1 MHRVT
6 EPTISHVL
14 NSLRRALAGRYDVE
28 RELGAGGMGQV
39 LLGRDVAL
47 DRPVAI
53 KVIAPDLASS
63 PASRQ
68 RFLREARTVARLRH
82 PNIVAVYAAG
92 EADGLLY
99 FVMEYVEGASLR
111 QTLEREGRAEGD
123 RVAASVSLLADLARA
138 LGYAH
143 AQGVV
148 HRDVKPENVLLDAAT
163 GRAMLTDFGVARA
176 FAGGTGSDGDSA
188 VTRTGFVVGSPRY
201 MSPEQAVG
209 ERELD
214 GRSDIYSLGLVAYEM
229 FAGSAPFTGSSP
241 MAVLTRQLTEAP
253 PPLALRRP
261 DLPAEITSA
270 IDRAL
275 GKQPRDRW
283 DTADD
288 FARAITG
295 ASAPDPNVAAPVLSP
310 IATAA
315 ASVPTVATPIS
326 TPGAP
331 PVRGRR
337 WLGVAAALAVLIV
350 AGVTLFLRPSGTP
363 SGVDPRKSFFVAPF
377 EILGGGDQL
386 SWLRE
391 GSASMLTLDLSQWSD
406 LSVVSYER
414 GLDLLRDARL
424 DTARRIG
431 LADARQ
437 MARRAGVW
445 TVVMGQVTAAGDSLL
460 VTARMF
466 DVATG
471 RQVHQAE
478 QAGARTADPR
488 PLFDALTRQLLD
500 VVGAPASISLGRL
513 TETTTESVEAYRAYL
528 EGTRAMNRWRLDRAD
543 SLFTLATER
552 DSNFALAYYHRAMV
566 LGWRQVG
573 DSLHLKLAARAASLA
588 NRLPPRERELVLGYA
603 ALTRALTSEVA
614 SDTTTARASYAAAQ
628 AHYLAAIARDSGDAE
643 SWYGLGDAYWHHKP
657 DGWGNPAT
665 VRNWNRALHA
675 FERTLDRDSTF
686 YLAYSHKIDIYR
698 QAAGQTPNIL
708 LEGDSLRLVD
718 SVAAQRPEVAAKLK
732 AAQHAAYELALR
744 DARAWIAAA
753 PATSAYLQLAL
764 IYFGQGHADSA
775 AAVLRESM
783 TRPETH
789 SAQTPFQIAYA
800 DSRIDP
806 RAGLRSLR
814 EALRTKNERALE
826 GDGSNNLME
835 FLFGAGSSAA
845 ALGSFSDVDSVAAV
859 VNRVMPATSGIGLP
873 EDPLARLW
881 PIGVRFAAGVPARQ
895 LAGSFA
901 SSLASFERLPAT
913 GPATYYRRQAMP
925 SLYVAYLATH
935 DAHTLSLLR
944 KWRGQQSHAELDALE
959 ALDAHDTAK
968 AARLARTFPSVDSI
982 RAAHSPLGLP
992 RWIARAKVYEA
1003 LGDPRAALAAYT
1015 VLEPK
1020 LLWPMGQADPSWP
1033 LYVRSFLW
1041 RGQLFEQVNDRAS
1054 AVSAYRQFLALW
1066 ADADSALEPQREQA
1080 RAALRRLGATQ
1091 VIADRS
1097 G

>member
-1 MHRVT
+1 
-6 EPTISHVL
+6 VL
-14 NSLRRALAGRYDVE
+14 ISLRRALAGRYDVE

-99 FVMEYVEGASLR
+99 FVMEYVEGESLR
-111 QTLEREGRAEGD
+111 QKVEREGRAEGD
-123 RVAASVSLLADLARA
+123 RITPSVALLADLARA

-176 FAGGTGSDGDSA
+176 FASGNDSDGDSA
-188 VTRTGFVVGSPRY
+188 TRTGFVVGSPRY

-241 MAVLTRQLTEAP
+241 MAVLTKQLTEAP
-253 PPLALRRP
+253 PPLAQRRP
-261 DLPAEITSA
+261 DLPAEITGA

-275 GKQPRDRW
+275 SKQPRDRW
-283 DTADD
+283 GTAEE

-295 ASAPDPNVAAPVLSP
+295 TAASDPNLVAPVLSP
-310 IATAA
+310 PATPAA
-315 ASVPTVATPIS
+315 RVSTVATPS
-326 TPGAP
+326 AVVRAP
-331 PVRGRR
+331 RLRSR
-337 WLGVAAALAVLIV
+337 WLGAAAALGVLIV
-350 AGVTLFLRPSGTP
+350 AGATLFLRQGGTP

-377 EILGGGDQL
+377 EILGGGDQVA
-386 SWLRE
+386 WLRE

-406 LSVVSYER
+406 LNVVSYER
-414 GLDLLRDARL
+414 GLDLLREMKL

-431 LADARQ
+431 LADARS

-471 RQVHQAE
+471 RQVHQA
-478 QAGARTADPR
+478 QQSGVRTTDPR

-543 SLFTLATER
+543 SLFALATAR
-552 DSNFALAYYHRAMV
+552 DSDFALAYYHRAMV

-573 DSLHLKLAARAASLA
+573 DSLHLKLASRAASLA
-588 NRLPPRERELVLGYA
+588 NRLPPRERELVEGYA
-603 ALTRALTSEVA
+603 DLTRALMSEAVN
-614 SDTTTARASYAAAQ
+614 DTTGARAKYASAQ

-643 SWYGLGDAYWHHKP
+643 SWYGLGDSYWHHKP
-657 DGWGNPAT
+657 DGWGHPAT
-665 VRNWNRALHA
+665 VQNWNRALHA

-686 YLAYSHKIDIYR
+686 YLAYAHKIDIYR

-708 LEGDSLRLVD
+708 LEGDSIRIVD
-718 SVAAQRPEVAAKLK
+718 SAALQRPQVAAELK

-764 IYFGQGHADSA
+764 IYFGQSHPDSA
-775 AAVLRESM
+775 AAVLREAM

-789 SAQTPFQIAYA
+789 GAQTPFQIAYA
-800 DSRIDP
+800 DTRVDP
-806 RAGLRSLR
+806 HAGLRSLR
-814 EALRTKNERALE
+814 AALKTADERGLE
-826 GDGSNNLME
+826 SDGTNNLRE
-835 FLFGAGSSAA
+835 FLFGAGASAA
-845 ALGSFSDVDSVAAV
+845 VLGSFVDVDSLAALA
-859 VNRVMPATSGIGLP
+859 NRTLPASAGFGLTD
-873 EDPLARLW
+873 DPLARLW
-881 PIGVRFAAGVPARQ
+881 PLGVRFAAGVPARQ
-895 LAGSFA
+895 LAAPFS
-901 SSLASFERLPAT
+901 SSLASLERLPAT
-913 GPATYYRRQAMP
+913 GSAKYYRQQATTA
-925 SLYVAYLATH
+925 LYVAYLATR
-935 DAHTLSLLR
+935 DARTLALLR
-944 KWRGQQSHAELDALE
+944 KWRGTQPQHPELEALE
-959 ALDAHDTAK
+959 ALAASDTAK
-968 AARLARTFPSVDSI
+968 AARLAKTFPSPDSI
-982 RAAHSPLGLP
+982 RAAHASLGLP
-992 RWIARAKVYEA
+992 RWIARAQVYEA
-1003 LGDPRAALAAYT
+1003 LGDPRAALAAYE
-1015 VLEPK
+1015 VLDPK
-1020 LLWPMGQADPSWP
+1020 MLAPMGQADPSWP
-1033 LYVRSFLW
+1033 LYARSFLW
-1041 RGQLFEQVNDRAS
+1041 RGQLFERVNDKSS

-1066 ADADSALEPQREQA
+1066 ADADSSLEPQREQA
-1080 RAALRRLGATQ
+1080 RAALRRLGAAQ
-1091 VIADRS
+1091 VIAVRS
-1097 G
+1097 D

>member
-1 MHRVT
+1 
-6 EPTISHVL
+6 VL

-63 PASRQ
+63 SASRQ

-99 FVMEYVEGASLR
+99 FVMEYVEGESLR
-111 QTLEREGRAEGD
+111 QKVDREGSAKGD
-123 RVAASVSLLADLARA
+123 RIAPAVGLLADLARA

-143 AQGVV
+143 AQGVI
-148 HRDVKPENVLLDAAT
+148 HRDVKPENVLIDAAS

-176 FAGGTGSDGDSA
+176 FASGNDSEGDSA

-241 MAVLTRQLTEAP
+241 MAVLTKQLTEAP
-253 PPLALRRP
+253 PPLVQRRP
-261 DLPAEITSA
+261 DLPAEITGA

-275 GKQPRDRW
+275 AKQPRDRW
-283 DTADD
+283 ATAEE

-295 ASAPDPNVAAPVLSP
+295 LTASDPNLAAPVLSP
-310 IATAA
+310 PATPAARVSTVVTPAA
-315 ASVPTVATPIS
+315 A
-326 TPGAP
+326 AP
-331 PVRGRR
+331 APHRHLRR
-337 WLGVAAALAVLIV
+337 WLGAAAALVVLIV
-350 AGVTLFLRPSGTP
+350 GGATYFLRQGGTP

-386 SWLRE
+386 AWLRE
-391 GSASMLTLDLSQWSD
+391 GSASMLTLDLSEWSD
-406 LSVVSYER
+406 LNVVSYER
-414 GLDLLRDARL
+414 GLDLLREAKL

-431 LADARQ
+431 LAEARS

-445 TVVMGQVTAAGDSLL
+445 TVVMGQVTAAGDSVL

-471 RQVHQAE
+471 RQVHQA
-478 QAGARTADPR
+478 QQSGVRTTDPR
-488 PLFDALTRQLLD
+488 PMFDALTRQLLD
-500 VVGAPASISLGRL
+500 VVGAPPSISLGKL
-513 TETTTESVEAYRAYL
+513 TMTTTESVEAYRAYL

-543 SLFTLATER
+543 SLFALATAR

-566 LGWRQVG
+566 LGWNRVG
-573 DSLHLKLAARAASLA
+573 DSLHLKLASRAASLA
-588 NRLPPRERELVLGYA
+588 NRLPPRERELVEGYA
-603 ALTRALTSEVA
+603 DLTRALA
-614 SDTTTARASYAAAQ
+614 SQSANDTTTARAKYLSAQ

-665 VRNWNRALHA
+665 VKNWTRALHA

-698 QAAGQTPNIL
+698 QAAGQTSNIL
-708 LEGDSLRLVD
+708 LEGDSLRILD
-718 SVAAQRPEVAAKLK
+718 SAAMQRPQAVAELK

-753 PATSAYLQLAL
+753 PATSAYLQLAM
-764 IYFGQGHADSA
+764 IYFGQAHADSA

-800 DSRIDP
+800 DSRVDL
-806 RAGLRSLR
+806 RTGLRSLR
-814 EALRTKNERALE
+814 EALRTKDERGLE
-826 GDGSNNLME
+826 NDGSNNLME
-835 FLFGAGSSAA
+835 FLLGAGSSAA
-845 ALGSFSDVDSVAAV
+845 ALGSFADVDSVAALA
-859 VNRVMPATSGIGLP
+859 NRRLPPTSGLGLQ
-873 EDPLARLW
+873 EDPIARLW
-881 PIGVRFAAGVPARQ
+881 PIGVRLAAGVPPRP
-895 LAGSFA
+895 LAGS
-901 SSLASFERLPAT
+901 LASALATFDRLPAT
-913 GPATYYRRQAMP
+913 PLGAIYRRQAMP

-935 DAHTLSLLR
+935 DARLLALLR
-944 KWRGQQSHAELDALE
+944 KWRGPQQAHAELDALE
-959 ALDAHDTAK
+959 ALEARDTAK
-968 AARLARTFPSVDSI
+968 AARLARTFPSPDSI
-982 RAAHSPLGLP
+982 RAAHVPIGLP

-1003 LGDPRAALAAYT
+1003 LGDPRSALAAYA
-1015 VLEPK
+1015 VLEPQQIY
-1020 LLWPMGQADPSWP
+1020 PMGQADPSWP

-1041 RGQLFEQVNDRAS
+1041 RGQLFEQVNDRTS

-1066 ADADSALEPQREQA
+1066 ADADSSLDPQREQA
-1080 RAALRRLGATQ
+1080 RAALRRLGAAQ
-1091 VIADRS
+1091 VIAARS

>member
-1 MHRVT
+1 
-6 EPTISHVL
+6 VL

-39 LLGRDVAL
+39 LLGRDIAL
-47 DRPVAI
+47 ERPVAI

-68 RFLREARTVARLRH
+68 RCLREARTVARLRH

-99 FVMEYVEGASLR
+99 FVMEYVEGESLR
-111 QTLEREGRAEGD
+111 QTLEREGKAEGD
-123 RVAASVSLLADLARA
+123 RIAPAVALLADLARA

-148 HRDVKPENVLLDAAT
+148 HRDVKPENVLLDATT

-176 FAGGTGSDGDSA
+176 FASGNDSDGDSA

-241 MAVLTRQLTEAP
+241 MAVLTKQLTETP

-261 DLPAEITSA
+261 DLSPEITSA

-275 GKQPRDRW
+275 SKQPSDRW
-283 DTADD
+283 NTAEE

-295 ASAPDPNVAAPVLSP
+295 AAVVSDPNLAVPVLSP
-310 IATAA
+310 GAIPA
-315 ASVPTVATPIS
+315 ASVPTVATPI
-326 TPGAP
+326 PAAAP
-331 PVRGRR
+331 RVHRRR
-337 WLGVAAALAVLIV
+337 WLGAAAAVAAVALAGV
-350 AGVTLFLRPSGTP
+350 ALFMRQGGTP
-363 SGVDPRKSFFVAPF
+363 NGVDPRKSFFVAPF

-406 LSVVSYER
+406 LNVVSYER
-414 GLDLLRDARL
+414 GLDLLREAQL

-431 LADARQ
+431 LAEARS

-478 QAGARTADPR
+478 QAGARSADPR
-488 PLFDALTRQLLD
+488 PVFDALTRQLLD
-500 VVGAPASISLGRL
+500 VVGAPASVSLGRL

-543 SLFTLATER
+543 SLFALATER
-552 DSNFALAYYHRAMV
+552 DSNFALAYYHRAME

-603 ALTRALTSEVA
+603 DLTRALTSEVA
-614 SDTTTARASYAAAQ
+614 SDTITARAKYASAQ

-665 VRNWNRALHA
+665 VKNWTRALHA

-698 QAAGQTPNIL
+698 QAAGQTSNIL
-708 LEGDSLRLVD
+708 LEGDSLRILD
-718 SVAAQRPEVAAKLK
+718 SATMQRPQAVAELK
-732 AAQHAAYELALR
+732 AAQRAAYELALR

-764 IYFGQGHADSA
+764 IYFGQAHADSA
-775 AAVLRESM
+775 GAVLRESM
-783 TRPETH
+783 ARPETH
-789 SAQTPFQIAYA
+789 NAQTPFQIAYA
-800 DSRIDP
+800 DARVDLQT
-806 RAGLRSLR
+806 GLRSLR
-814 EALRTKNERALE
+814 EALRTKDERGL
-826 GDGSNNLME
+826 GSDGANNLME
-835 FLFGAGSSAA
+835 FLIGAGSSAA
-845 ALGSFSDVDSVAAV
+845 TLGAFADVDSVAALA
-859 VNRVMPATSGIGLP
+859 NRLLRQSSGLGLP
-873 EDPLARLW
+873 DDPLARLW
-881 PIGVRFAAGVPARQ
+881 PVGVRLAAGLPPKQ
-895 LAGSFA
+895 LAGSLA
-901 SSLASFERLPAT
+901 SSIAAFDRLPAT
-913 GPATYYRRQAMP
+913 QLGMIYRRQAIS

-935 DAHTLSLLR
+935 DARMLSLLR
-944 KWRGQQSHAELDALE
+944 KWRGPQQTHAELDALE
-959 ALDAHDTAK
+959 ALEARDTAK
-968 AARLARTFPSVDSI
+968 AARLAKTFPSPDSI
-982 RAAHSPLGLP
+982 RAAHVPLGLP
-992 RWIARAKVYEA
+992 RWIARARVYEA
-1003 LGDPRAALAAYT
+1003 LGDPQAALAAYA
-1015 VLEPK
+1015 VLDPK
-1020 LLWPMGQADPSWP
+1020 EIYPMGQVDPSWP

-1041 RGQLFEQVNDRAS
+1041 RGQLYEQVNDRTS
-1054 AVSAYRQFLALW
+1054 AVAAYRQFLALW
-1066 ADADSALEPQREQA
+1066 ANADSSLEPQKEQA
-1080 RAALRRLGATQ
+1080 RAALRRLGAAQ
-1091 VIADRS
+1091 VIAARS
-1097 G
+1097 D

>member
-1 MHRVT
+1 MT
-6 EPTISHVL
+6 EPTVSHVL
-14 NSLRRALAGRYDVE
+14 LSLRRALAGRYDVE

-99 FVMEYVEGASLR
+99 FVMEYVEGESLR
-111 QTLEREGRAEGD
+111 QKVEREGRAEGD
-123 RVAASVSLLADLARA
+123 RVAPAVALLADLARA

-176 FAGGTGSDGDSA
+176 FASGNDSGDSA

-241 MAVLTRQLTEAP
+241 MAVLTKQLTEAP

-261 DLPAEITSA
+261 DLSLEIAET

-275 GKQPRDRW
+275 SKQPRDRW
-283 DTADD
+283 DTAED
-288 FARAITG
+288 FASAITG
-295 ASAPDPNVAAPVLSP
+295 AVASDPNLAAPVLSP
-310 IATAA
+310 
-315 ASVPTVATPIS
+315 PATPATRVS
-326 TPGAP
+326 TVVTPSAVASAP
-331 PVRGRR
+331 HGHRRR
-337 WLGVAAALAVLIV
+337 WLGAAAALVVLIV
-350 AGVTLFLRPSGTP
+350 AGTTFFLRRGDTP
-363 SGVDPRKSFFVAPF
+363 SGVDPRKSFLVAPF

-406 LSVVSYER
+406 LNVVSYER
-414 GLDLLRDARL
+414 GLDLLREAQL

-431 LADARQ
+431 LAEARG

-478 QAGARTADPR
+478 QSGVRTADPR

-500 VVGAPASISLGRL
+500 VVGAPATISLGRL

-543 SLFTLATER
+543 SLFALATAR

-566 LGWRQVG
+566 MGWRQVG

-588 NRLPPRERELVLGYA
+588 NRLPPRERELVEGYA
-603 ALTRALTSEVA
+603 DLTRALASEVCN
-614 SDTTTARASYAAAQ
+614 DTSTAHAKFSSAQ
-628 AHYLAAIARDSGDAE
+628 AHYLAAIARDSSDAE

-657 DGWGNPAT
+657 DGWGHPAT
-665 VRNWNRALHA
+665 VQNWTRALRA

-698 QAAGQTPNIL
+698 Q
-708 LEGDSLRLVD
+708 
-718 SVAAQRPEVAAKLK
+718 
-732 AAQHAAYELALR
+732 
-744 DARAWIAAA
+744 
-753 PATSAYLQLAL
+753 
-764 IYFGQGHADSA
+764 
-775 AAVLRESM
+775 
-783 TRPETH
+783 
-789 SAQTPFQIAYA
+789 
-800 DSRIDP
+800 
-806 RAGLRSLR
+806 
-814 EALRTKNERALE
+814 
-826 GDGSNNLME
+826 
-835 FLFGAGSSAA
+835 
-845 ALGSFSDVDSVAAV
+845 
-859 VNRVMPATSGIGLP
+859 
-873 EDPLARLW
+873 
-881 PIGVRFAAGVPARQ
+881 
-895 LAGSFA
+895 
-901 SSLASFERLPAT
+901 
-913 GPATYYRRQAMP
+913 
-925 SLYVAYLATH
+925 
-935 DAHTLSLLR
+935 
-944 KWRGQQSHAELDALE
+944 
-959 ALDAHDTAK
+959 
-968 AARLARTFPSVDSI
+968 
-982 RAAHSPLGLP
+982 
-992 RWIARAKVYEA
+992 
-1003 LGDPRAALAAYT
+1003 
-1015 VLEPK
+1015 
-1020 LLWPMGQADPSWP
+1020 
-1033 LYVRSFLW
+1033 
-1041 RGQLFEQVNDRAS
+1041 
-1054 AVSAYRQFLALW
+1054 
-1066 ADADSALEPQREQA
+1066 
-1080 RAALRRLGATQ
+1080 
-1091 VIADRS
+1091 
-1097 G
+1097 

>member
-1 MHRVT
+1 MI
-6 EPTISHVL
+6 EPTLSHVL
-14 NSLRRALAGRYDVE
+14 VSLRRALAGRYDVE

-99 FVMEYVEGASLR
+99 FVMEYVEGESLR
-111 QTLEREGRAEGD
+111 QKLEREGRADGE
-123 RVAASVSLLADLARA
+123 RIAPSVALLADLARA

-176 FAGGTGSDGDSA
+176 FASGNDSDADSA

-241 MAVLTRQLTEAP
+241 MAVLTKQLTEAP
-253 PPLALRRP
+253 PPLAQRRP
-261 DLPAEITSA
+261 DLPAEITGA

-275 GKQPRDRW
+275 SKQPRDRW
-283 DTADD
+283 PTAEE
-288 FARAITG
+288 FARAISG
-295 ASAPDPNVAAPVLSP
+295 ASASDPNFAAAVPSPSATPVARVSTAVTPTAVTAAPR
-310 IATAA
+310 
-315 ASVPTVATPIS
+315 
-326 TPGAP
+326 
-331 PVRGRR
+331 VRRR
-337 WLGVAAALAVLIV
+337 WLAMSAVVAVLIG
-350 AGVTLFLRPSGTP
+350 AGAMYWLRQGGTP
-363 SGVDPRKSFFVAPF
+363 RGVDPRKSFLVAPF

-386 SWLRE
+386 AWLRE

-406 LSVVSYER
+406 LNVVSYER
-414 GLDLLRDARL
+414 GLDLLRESKL

-431 LADARQ
+431 LADARS

-460 VTARMF
+460 VTARLF

-471 RQVHQAE
+471 RQVHQAQ
-478 QAGARTADPR
+478 QAGARTSDPR
-488 PLFDALTRQLLD
+488 PVFDALTRQLLD
-500 VVGAPASISLGRL
+500 VVGAPSSVSLGRL

-543 SLFTLATER
+543 SLFALATSR

-573 DSLHLKLAARAASLA
+573 DSLHLALASRAASLA

-603 ALTRALTSEVA
+603 DLTRALMSEVA
-614 SDTTTARASYAAAQ
+614 SDTTTARMKYSSAQ

-643 SWYGLGDAYWHHKP
+643 GWYGLGDAYWHHKP
-657 DGWGNPAT
+657 DGWGHPAT
-665 VRNWNRALHA
+665 VQNWTRALRA
-675 FERTLDRDSTF
+675 FERTLDLDSTF
-686 YLAYSHKIDIYR
+686 YLAYAHKIDIYR
-698 QAAGQTPNIL
+698 QAAGQTGNIL
-708 LEGDSLRLVD
+708 LEGDSLRVIDPAALQRPP
-718 SVAAQRPEVAAKLK
+718 VAAQLK
-732 AAQHAAYELALR
+732 TAQHEAYELALR

-753 PATSAYLQLAL
+753 PATSAYVQLAL

-789 SAQTPFQIAYA
+789 GAQTPFQIAYA
-800 DSRIDP
+800 DTRVDP

-814 EALRTKNERALE
+814 QALRTADVRGLE
-826 GDGSNNLME
+826 DDGSNNLME
-835 FLFGAGSSAA
+835 FLFGAGASAA
-845 ALGSFSDVDSVAAV
+845 TLGSFADVDSVAALA
-859 VNRVMPATSGIGLP
+859 NRTLSASSGTGLKD
-873 EDPLARLW
+873 DPLARLW
-881 PIGVRFAAGVPARQ
+881 PIGVRLAAGVPPRQ
-895 LAGSFA
+895 LAAPLATSIA
-901 SSLASFERLPAT
+901 SLERLPAK
-913 GPATYYRRQAMP
+913 GPTSYYRVQATS
-925 SLYVAYLATH
+925 SLYVAYLATR
-935 DAHTLSLLR
+935 DGRTLALLR
-944 KWRGQQSHAELDALE
+944 KWRGSQPPQPELEALE
-959 ALDAHDTAK
+959 ALEARDTAR
-968 AARLARTFPSVDSI
+968 AMQLAKNFPSADSI
-982 RAAHSPLGLP
+982 RALHSPIGLP
-992 RWIARAKVYEA
+992 RWIARAQVYEA
-1003 LGDPRAALAAYT
+1003 LGDLPAALAAYR
-1015 VLEPK
+1015 VLDPK
-1020 LLWPMGQADPSWP
+1020 VMSSMGQADPSWP
-1033 LYVRSFLW
+1033 LYARSFLW
-1041 RGQLFEQVNDRAS
+1041 RGKLFERVNDLPS

-1066 ADADSALEPQREQA
+1066 SDADPSLEPQREQA

-1091 VIADRS
+1091 VIADRTS
-1097 G
+1097 

>member
-1 MHRVT
+1 VT
-6 EPTISHVL
+6 EPSVSHVL

-99 FVMEYVEGASLR
+99 FVMEYVEGESLR
-111 QTLEREGRAEGD
+111 QKLEREGRAEGD
-123 RVAASVSLLADLARA
+123 RIPAAVALLADLARA

-148 HRDVKPENVLLDAAT
+148 HRDVKPENVLLDTAT

-176 FAGGTGSDGDSA
+176 FASGNDSDGDSA

-241 MAVLTRQLTEAP
+241 MAVLTKQLTEAP
-253 PPLALRRP
+253 PPLVQRRP
-261 DLPAEITSA
+261 DLPAEITEP

-275 GKQPRDRW
+275 SKQPRDRW
-283 DTADD
+283 DTAEA

-295 ASAPDPNVAAPVLSP
+295 GAASDPSLAAPVLSP
-310 IATAA
+310 SALPAA
-315 ASVPTVATPIS
+315 RVSTVATPVPAGVA
-326 TPGAP
+326 PG
-331 PVRGRR
+331 GRR
-337 WLGVAAALAVLIV
+337 RRWIAAAAALGVIIV
-350 AGVTLFLRPSGTP
+350 AGATLFLRQGGAPRGT
-363 SGVDPRKSFFVAPF
+363 DPRKSFLVAPF

-414 GLDLLRDARL
+414 GLDLLREAKL

-431 LADARQ
+431 LAEARG

-500 VVGAPASISLGRL
+500 VVGAPASISLGKL
-513 TETTTESVEAYRAYL
+513 TMTTTESVEAYRAYL
-528 EGTRAMNRWRLDRAD
+528 DGTRAMNRWRLDRAD
-543 SLFTLATER
+543 SLFALATER
-552 DSNFALAYYHRAMV
+552 DSNFALAYYHRAME

-573 DSLHLKLAARAASLA
+573 DSLHLKLATRAASLA

-603 ALTRALTSEVA
+603 DLTRALTSEVA
-614 SDTTTARASYAAAQ
+614 NDTTTARAKYSSAQ

-665 VRNWNRALHA
+665 VRNWTRALHA

-698 QAAGQTPNIL
+698 QAAGQTSNIL
-708 LEGDSLRLVD
+708 LEGDSLRILD
-718 SVAAQRPEVAAKLK
+718 SATMQRPQAVAELK

-764 IYFGQGHADSA
+764 IYFGQAHADSA

-783 TRPETH
+783 ARPETH

-800 DSRIDP
+800 DSRVDL
-806 RAGLRSLR
+806 RTGLRSLR
-814 EALRTKNERALE
+814 EALRTKDERGLE
-826 GDGSNNLME
+826 NDGSNNLME
-835 FLFGAGSSAA
+835 FLLGAGSSAA
-845 ALGSFSDVDSVAAV
+845 ALGSFADVDSVAALA
-859 VNRVMPATSGIGLP
+859 NRRLPATSGLGLP
-873 EDPLARLW
+873 EDPIARLW
-881 PIGVRFAAGVPARQ
+881 PIGVRLAAGVPPRQ
-895 LAGSFA
+895 LAGSLA
-901 SSLASFERLPAT
+901 SSVASFERLPAT
-913 GPATYYRRQAMP
+913 PLGMIYRRQAMP

-935 DAHTLSLLR
+935 DARMLSLLR
-944 KWRGQQSHAELDALE
+944 KWRGPQQIHAELDALE
-959 ALDAHDTAK
+959 ALDARDTVK
-968 AARLARTFPSVDSI
+968 AARLAKTFPSADSI
-982 RAAHSPLGLP
+982 RAAHLPLGLP

-1003 LGDPRAALAAYT
+1003 LGDPRAALAAYA
-1015 VLEPK
+1015 VLEPTQIY
-1020 LLWPMGQADPSWP
+1020 PMGQADPSWP

-1041 RGQLFEQVNDRAS
+1041 RGQLFEQVNDRTS

-1066 ADADSALEPQREQA
+1066 ADADSSLEPQREQA
-1080 RAALRRLGATQ
+1080 RAALRRLGAAQ
-1091 VIADRS
+1091 VIAARS